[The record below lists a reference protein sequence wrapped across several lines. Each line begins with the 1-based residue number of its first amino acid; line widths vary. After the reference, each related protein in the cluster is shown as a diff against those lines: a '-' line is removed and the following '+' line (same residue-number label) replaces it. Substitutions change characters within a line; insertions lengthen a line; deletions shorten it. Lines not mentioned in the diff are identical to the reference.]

1 MTEPQERVTCA
12 GKLPRELNIVSIGY
26 DFVNDDGSFTQISG
40 IFNGDFAL
48 LCGPAAV
55 DCEGGAGN
63 LLGRRRPEEGNGLAQ
78 MLRRHDGLRRLLLA
92 PARRCRSL
100 LADPPAGRDVTD
112 LPLGEP

>member
-63 LLGRRRPEEGNGLAQ
+63 LIGRRRTEEGNGLAQ
-78 MLRRHDGLRRLLLA
+78 LLRRHEGSRRLLLA
-92 PARRCRSL
+92 QERRCRFL
-100 LADPPAGRDVTD
+100 LADRRSTR
-112 LPLGEP
+112 LNSSH